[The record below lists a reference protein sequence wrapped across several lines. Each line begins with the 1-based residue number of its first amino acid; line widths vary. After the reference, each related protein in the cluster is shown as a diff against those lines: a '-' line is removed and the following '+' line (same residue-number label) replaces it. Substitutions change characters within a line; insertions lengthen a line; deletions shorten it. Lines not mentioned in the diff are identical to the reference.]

1 VTLTP
6 TRAIARAA
14 VALRGDDLPDVVLS
28 AAKLHFLDAIGV
40 GLAASTVPQNA
51 EWSAALASVGGAGT
65 ATVLG
70 QATGAPPAMAAL
82 LNGSRIH
89 ALEFDDTHIASVV
102 HGSAVAAPAALAA
115 AQSAGAE
122 GATLLK
128 GYVLAWEVMIRLGLC
143 APGAMQARG
152 FQVTAVAGAV
162 GAATAASLING
173 LDEGRT
179 VSALGIAGSQ
189 ASGLMEFLAEGAS
202 VKALH
207 PGWAAHTGLIAAAL
221 AQAGMTGPASILEGR
236 FGVMAGFAGQPDATE
251 ALNAQMSSLG
261 AIWHLPDAAFKAYPC
276 CHYIH
281 PFLEA
286 LETLIAQG
294 LTAANLAQAIAH
306 VPPPEA
312 PLICEPWARRQ
323 APASGYDAKWALAY
337 CLAARLAN
345 GPLTVAD
352 FAQDPD
358 AQAVALAQ
366 QFAWVPMVDHGFP
379 ARFAARLDVV
389 TKDGRTLTAE
399 VRNVRGAPD
408 RPIGAAEVQAKF
420 RANAARTLSAQAVA
434 EAEAA
439 ILSLEVPGALTDLRR
454 ALTS

>member
-1 VTLTP
+1 MTMTP
-6 TRAIARAA
+6 ARAIARAA
-14 VALRGDDLPDVVLS
+14 VALRGDDLSDIVLS

-51 EWSAALASVGGAGT
+51 DWAAALASVGGAGE

-115 AQSAGAE
+115 AQGAGAE

-162 GAATAASLING
+162 GAATAAALIHG
-173 LDEGRT
+173 LEEDHT

-207 PGWAAHTGLIAAAL
+207 PGWAAHTGLIAVAL
-221 AQAGMTGPASILEGR
+221 AQGGMTGPASILEGR
-236 FGVMAGFAGQPDATE
+236 FGVMAGFAGLPDARET
-251 ALNAQMSSLG
+251 LNAQMASLG
-261 AIWHLPDAAFKAYPC
+261 ATWHLPDAAFKAYPC

-294 LTAANLAQAIAH
+294 LTAANLAQATVH

-337 CLAARLAN
+337 CLAARLCN

-352 FAQDPD
+352 FAHDPD
-358 AQAVALAQ
+358 AKAVALAQ
-366 QFAWVPMVDHGFP
+366 QINWVPMADHGFP

-389 TKDGRTLTAE
+389 TKDGRAMTAE
-399 VRNVRGAPD
+399 VQNVRGAPD

-420 RANAARTLSAQAVA
+420 RANAARALSAQRVA
-434 EAEAA
+434 EAEVA
-439 ILSLEVPGALTDLRR
+439 ILSLEVPGALSELRR

>member
-1 VTLTP
+1 MTAAP

-14 VALRGDDLPDVVLS
+14 VALRGDDVPETVLA

-40 GLAASTVPQNA
+40 GLAASSVPQNA
-51 EWSAALASVGGAGT
+51 GWATALAPVGGTGE

-70 QATGAPPAMAAL
+70 QAAGAPPAMAAL

-128 GYVLAWEVMIRLGLC
+128 GYVMALEVMIRLGLC

-162 GAATAASLING
+162 GAATAAALITG
-173 LDEGRT
+173 LDEERT

-189 ASGLMEFLAEGAS
+189 ASGLLEFLAEGAS

-221 AQAGMTGPASILEGR
+221 AQGGMTGPSSILEGR
-236 FGVMAGFAGQPDATE
+236 FGVMAGFAGLPDA
-251 ALNAQMSSLG
+251 AGAIGVQMGSLG
-261 AIWHLPDAAFKAYPC
+261 ATWHLPDAAFKAYPC

-294 LTAANLAQAIAH
+294 LTTANLAQATAH

-337 CLAARLAN
+337 CLAARLCN

-366 QFAWVPMVDHGFP
+366 LFKWVPMADHGFP
-379 ARFAARLDVV
+379 SRFAARLDVV

-399 VRNVRGAPD
+399 VQNVRGAPD

-420 RANAARTLSAQAVA
+420 RANAALALSAQAVA

-439 ILSLEVPGALTDLRR
+439 ILSLETPGSLTQLRR